1 MGEEHMTPRQQDIYL
16 VVEMWWKKYGYSPS
30 IDEIMMVSK
39 DKSRSNVSRL
49 ISELV
54 KIGACKRIPNKRRTL
69 RPSGIKFKNL
79 SDLLD
84 D

>member
-1 MGEEHMTPRQQDIYL
+1 MTPRQQDIYL
-16 VVEMWWKKYGYSPS
+16 VIEMWWQKYGYSPS

-49 ISELV
+49 INELC
-54 KIGACKRIPNKRRTL
+54 KIGACKKIPNKRRTL
-69 RPSGIKFKNL
+69 RPSGIRFKNL
-79 SDLLD
+79 NELLD

>member
-1 MGEEHMTPRQQDIYL
+1 MTPRQQDIYL
-16 VVEMWWKKYGYSPS
+16 VIEMWWKKYGYSPS

-49 ISELV
+49 INELV
-54 KIGACKRIPNKRRTL
+54 KIGACKKIANKRRTL

-79 SDLLD
+79 SDLID
-84 D
+84 E